1 MAGVAGP
8 MLQRDRA
15 HGSRFLAGLLAGG
28 LAASAGLAALV
39 YAAGTP
45 ISSLVPPRYRALL
58 AALVIA
64 GFGLADLAGRTPHVW
79 RQVPQRLVRVL
90 PPGRLGLVWGFDL
103 SLLFTTQKTTSLA
116 WAALTGLLLLAPS
129 GALVALLAMTLA
141 GTAAVTVRS
150 ATWGRGTGNS
160 AVGDRRRPWFL
171 PMRRSAGIALLLLAV
186 LTAL

>member
-8 MLQRDRA
+8 MLRRDRA
-15 HGSRFLAGLLAGG
+15 QGSRFLLGLLAGG
-28 LAASAGLAALV
+28 MAASAGLAVLV

-58 AALVIA
+58 AALLIA
-64 GFGLADLAGRTPHVW
+64 GFGLADLTGRTPHVW

-129 GALVALLAMTLA
+129 GALVALLAMT
-141 GTAAVTVRS
+141 
-150 ATWGRGTGNS
+150 
-160 AVGDRRRPWFL
+160 
-171 PMRRSAGIALLLLAV
+171 
-186 LTAL
+186 